1 MIPCTLQT
9 TTSSMQYNA
18 VHMRRL
24 CCTLLLV
31 FGLLSAC
38 TPAGQT
44 VTPVAVT
51 QIPNQQTPTTEVTD
65 SSPQSVVELHLW
77 LAPEFDPENESP
89 AGSMLQER
97 LTTFEASHPGVSISV
112 RIKEE
117 TGVGGLL
124 QSLESASIAAPGVL
138 PDVISL
144 SPDALQAAAVSELL
158 IPLDGLLETPSSPA
172 WYDHTIA
179 PSRIDGSSF
188 GQPFASETEILA
200 YRTFLFSTPPL
211 TWSEV
216 LAGPEPFLF
225 PAGDPQAT
233 FTLAQY
239 LALGGELQNDEGEP
253 ALDPI
258 TLTEVL
264 SFYSSLQNSG
274 TLSIATLQYVAAAE
288 TWDALLSERA
298 TSALAPLSALL
309 LESDLRIYSAVPLP
323 NQSEPGFGFSK
334 TWSWA
339 IVSDDPDQQN
349 LATVL
354 IEWLT
359 RPQFIGPWTHA
370 LGMLPTTAQAMEQW
384 PEGPETSLANG
395 LITVMQPHPTS
406 ATLSLFGPPIR
417 EAVDAVIRE
426 GVTPSNAA
434 LDAAQSINA
443 EQAE

>member
-1 MIPCTLQT
+1 
-9 TTSSMQYNA
+9 MQYNA
-18 VHMRRL
+18 VHMRRM
-24 CCTLLLV
+24 CCTLLV
-31 FGLLSAC
+31 IVSLLSAC

-51 QIPNQQTPTTEVTD
+51 QIPNQGTPTTVVTE
-65 SSPQSVVELHLW
+65 SSPPSERELHLW
-77 LAPEFDPENESP
+77 LTPTFDPEIDSQ

-97 LTTFEASHPGVSISV
+97 FTTFEASHPGVSISV

-117 TGVGGLL
+117 TGLGGLFH
-124 QSLESASIAAPGVL
+124 SLESANIAAPGVL
-138 PDVISL
+138 PDVISM
-144 SPDALQAAAVSELL
+144 SPDALQAAAVSELI
-158 IPLDGLLETPSSPA
+158 IPLDALLETPSSPA

-179 PSRIDGSSF
+179 PSRLDGSSF
-188 GQPFASETEILA
+188 GQPFASETEVLA

-239 LALGGELQNDEGEP
+239 LALGGELQNEAGEP

-288 TWDALLSERA
+288 TWDALVSERA
-298 TSALAPLSALL
+298 TSALAPLSAVL

-323 NQSEPGFGFSK
+323 NQSESGIGFSK

-339 IVSDDPDQQN
+339 IVSDDPDQQK
-349 LATVL
+349 LAAEL
-354 IEWLT
+354 IEWVT
-359 RPQFIGPWTHA
+359 RPQFLGPWTHA
-370 LGMLPTTAQAMEQW
+370 LGMLPTTAQAMELW

-395 LITVMQPHPTS
+395 LVTVMQPHPTS
-406 ATLSLFGPPIR
+406 ATLSLFGPPIMA
-417 EAVDAVIRE
+417 AVDAVIRD

-443 EQAE
+443 DQTE